1 MEQSIANVPLEEL
14 SFLRRIEARNGLQAP
29 SADPGPR
36 PIDPRAL
43 IGLEL
48 TLEAVGRELHPD
60 VAIQM
65 RALPYRFWRALLAG
79 AHSDKGT
86 VEPNALFHTI
96 AREGSMSLGDA
107 RRLGISILEEMTAAL
122 DEGER
127 AQLLDSISARWSQ
140 LTSDPDPRRQH
151 TPDTPTA

>member
-1 MEQSIANVPLEEL
+1 MEHPIANVPLEEL

-29 SADPGPR
+29 SAEPGPR
-36 PIDPRAL
+36 PVDPRAL

-60 VAIQM
+60 VAIEM
-65 RALPYRFWRALLAG
+65 RGLPYRFWRALLAG
-79 AHSDKGT
+79 AHSEEDT

-107 RRLGISILEEMTAAL
+107 RRLGISILDEVAAAL
-122 DEGER
+122 DDAER
-127 AQLLDSISARWSQ
+127 QQLLHSLSSRWSR
-140 LTSDPDPRRQH
+140 LTGDPNPRRQH